1 MPALK
6 NQRQEIFSQ
15 NLTRGMTGDEAY
27 IQAGY
32 KPNRHNA
39 SRLKANETIKNRI
52 AEIRQE
58 TAQALILERQS
69 VITALLD
76 NVEKA
81 LGRRP
86 VKIGEEGREVFV
98 YRGDVVNSALKMA
111 GAEIGLFTN
120 KSEVS
125 HRRNRYDD
133 LSDTNIVR
141 MLRDEAQLLLKHH
154 EREAR
159 EGGEA
164 DGNGE

>member
-1 MPALK
+1 M
-6 NQRQEIFSQ
+6 
-15 NLTRGMTGDEAY
+15 
-27 IQAGY
+27 
-32 KPNRHNA
+32 
-39 SRLKANETIKNRI
+39 
-52 AEIRQE
+52 
-58 TAQALILERQS
+58 
-69 VITALLD
+69 D

-81 LGRRP
+81 LGCKP
-86 VKIGEEGREVFV
+86 VRIGKEGLETFV
-98 YRGDVVNSALKMA
+98 YRGDVANNALKLA
-111 GAEIGLFTN
+111 GNEIGMFTN

-141 MLRDEAQLLLKHH
+141 MLRDEAQLLLEHH